1 MQIVLHKQSND
12 IKLSMYAKNSNKID
26 LWTTSIESLEM
37 QEIIHHENFLQ
48 IRASALH
55 SVEPYWSE
63 YDTLGR
69 FGGGP
74 LILAIL
80 SWIALPRWCC
90 WSVVYTYS
98 TLVYMRPLLHI
109 AAWWFFHGLWSLM
122 MLLHSV
128 QSNVHSLGN
137 TLLFVYSSIEDKKLL
152 HIKWMLFCSAISC
165 WSQTRQS

>member
-26 LWTTSIESLEM
+26 LWTTGIESLEM

-48 IRASALH
+48 IHASALH

-109 AAWWFFHGLWSLM
+109 GDSFMDCGPWWCCCTVYNLM
-122 MLLHSV
+122 YTHLA
-128 QSNVHSLGN
+128 
-137 TLLFVYSSIEDKKLL
+137 TLYYLYLNCKKKLL
-152 HIKWMLFCSAISC
+152 HIKWMLFCSVNSC

>member
-26 LWTTSIESLEM
+26 LWTTPIESIEM

-55 SVEPYWSE
+55 SVEILIRIWHPGKIWWRTLDPGDSFMDCAPPMMLLKCCIHIL
-63 YDTLGR
+63 DTGLHE
-69 FGGGP
+69 
-74 LILAIL
+74 A
-80 SWIALPRWCC
+80 SIA
-90 WSVVYTYS
+90 
-98 TLVYMRPLLHI
+98 TL
-109 AAWWFFHGLWSLM
+109 WFFHGLWSMM

-137 TLLFVYSSIEDKKLL
+137 TLLFVPQLQKKT
-152 HIKWMLFCSAISC
+152 IAN
-165 WSQTRQS
+165 

>member
-1 MQIVLHKQSND
+1 
-12 IKLSMYAKNSNKID
+12 MYAKNSNKID
-26 LWTTSIESLEM
+26 LWTTGIVSLKM

-48 IRASALH
+48 IHASALH

-109 AAWWFFHGLWSLM
+109 APWWFFHGLWSLM

-137 TLLFVYSSIEDKKLL
+137 TLLFVPQLQKKYCTLNGCCSVLQTVVGHRQDSPKL
-152 HIKWMLFCSAISC
+152 HTA
-165 WSQTRQS
+165 WSTLIQNCTQ